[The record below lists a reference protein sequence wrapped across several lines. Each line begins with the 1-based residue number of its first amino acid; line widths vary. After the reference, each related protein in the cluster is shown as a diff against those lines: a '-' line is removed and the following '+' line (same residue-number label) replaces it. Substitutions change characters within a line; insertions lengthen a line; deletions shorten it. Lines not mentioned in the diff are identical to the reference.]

1 MEKQVM
7 AADGI
12 VVYELKNFSE
22 LTKKFRDDVRAE
34 LDKGMFIGI
43 KIADD
48 WLALAT
54 PTYGIVNNVLALS
67 NPRPFNVL
75 SRIDRGFWRAMC
87 EGEYREIGGSK
98 LDGGVR

>member
-7 AADGI
+7 AVDGI

-22 LTKKFRDDVRAE
+22 LTKEFRDDVRAE
-34 LDKGMFIGI
+34 LDKGMFIGV

-67 NPRPFNVL
+67 DPRPFNVL
-75 SRIDRGFWRAMC
+75 SRIDNGFWRAMHYGKGYS
-87 EGEYREIGGSK
+87 E